1 MANGFLNFFNAL
13 KAKYPLVTNGIVAAL
28 LSAAGSLASNIIAKD
43 TLNWVEA
50 SAWAFLAAAYVTPI
64 LMHYYG
70 WLESRTAKGW
80 SQGQKLV
87 FDQLL
92 FSPIFMFGLLSA
104 HDVVIHTIN
113 LKSVD
118 VNFVLFSSRAHIITM
133 LPGVMKL
140 NWLFWIPARFVM
152 LNYVPSSAHML
163 LGNVLSF
170 VWQIV
175 LSMSTGA

>member
-1 MANGFLNFFNAL
+1 MAKGFLDSINAL
-13 KAKYPLVTNGIVAAL
+13 KAKYPIVMNGIVAAL

-64 LMHYYG
+64 LMRYYG

-80 SQGQKLV
+80 SQGHKLV

-92 FSPIFMFGLLSA
+92 FSPIFMFGLLAA

-113 LKSVD
+113 LKSID
-118 VNFVLFSSRAHIITM
+118 INFVLFSSRAHILTM
-133 LPGVMKL
+133 LPSVMKL

-152 LNYVPSSAHML
+152 LNYVPSSAHIL

-175 LSMSTGA
+175 LSMSTSA